1 MRTVDFGKAIGAD
14 TREVGKGEREGH
26 PTHVVRVKRT
36 YSTTQAD
43 LWSAVTEKQRLK
55 RWFGEVSGEFRLG
68 GRFSIEGN
76 ADGEIKVCEPP
87 STLCLTWEFAGNTS
101 WVTVTMENAEEGTLL
116 TLEHEL
122 PTDRESDAHWD
133 EYGPGATG
141 VGWELAMLGMDGYLH
156 SDGRSVIEAGQV
168 WAEGEAGKDR
178 LRSWAKAWGEAHM
191 QDGARR
197 QVAMETA
204 QRTAKFYTGEG

>member
-1 MRTVDFGKAIGAD
+1 M
-14 TREVGKGEREGH
+14 
-26 PTHVVRVKRT
+26 KRT
-36 YSTTQAD
+36 YSTTQVD
-43 LWSAVTEKQRLK
+43 LWSAVTEEQRLK

-87 STLCLTWEFAGNTS
+87 STLSLTWEFAGNTS
-101 WVTVTMENAEEGTLL
+101 WVTVTMESAEEGTLL

-122 PTDRESDAHWD
+122 PTDRESEAHWD
-133 EYGPGATG
+133 KYGPGATG
-141 VGWELAMLGMDGYLH
+141 VGWELAILGMDRYLH

-191 QDGARR
+191 QDGTPR
-197 QVAMETA
+197 QVAMQTA
-204 QRTAKFYTGEG
+204 QRTANFYTGEG